1 MADWDP
7 PFPIELKRI
16 RKQDEDYW
24 HQYRATPKAYVRL
37 AAGQKL
43 WRSRYG
49 AVTSVRISPAFDAE
63 KLRGAIDPQ
72 QAGLTVIDVREQ
84 AAASSQGTTDFG
96 EYFLYFSF
104 FLIVSALLLT
114 VLFFRFGLEQ
124 RAREIATLRAMDTQA
139 GRSAGCF

>member
-1 MADWDP
+1 MA
-7 PFPIELKRI
+7 L
-16 RKQDEDYW
+16 
-24 HQYRATPKAYVRL
+24 AVRRGHIGPHL
-37 AAGQKL
+37 A
-43 WRSRYG
+43 R
-49 AVTSVRISPAFDAE
+49 FNAE
-63 KLRGAIDPQ
+63 KLRAAIDPQ

-124 RAREIATLRAMDTQA
+124 REREIATLRALGYP
-139 GRSAGCF
+139 GRTLRRLFLTEGVVLALGGRRCGW